1 MLDGEAIR
9 LREEAQ
15 AEGRVLDAMS
25 IPIIPW
31 GSDCCAG
38 CEFYGFGISETAH
51 GFCPVHHR
59 RVSPHY
65 FCRKYEQD

>member
-9 LREEAQ
+9 FREEAL
-15 AEGRVLDAMS
+15 AAGRVLDAMS

-38 CEFYGFGISETAH
+38 CELYEQGISETAH
-51 GFCPVHHR
+51 GFCPRQR
-59 RVSPHY
+59 RNVSPHY
-65 FCRKYEQD
+65 FCQEYEQD

>member
-15 AEGRVLDAMS
+15 AAGDIITAMS
-25 IPIIPW
+25 ILIIPW
-31 GSDCCAG
+31 GSDCCYG
-38 CEFYGFGISETAH
+38 CEMYLPGITITAH
-51 GFCPVHHR
+51 GFCPCQHR
-59 RVSPHY
+59 NVSPHY